1 MSSFLFLLI
10 ALRLLSNYFDGS
22 AVILHV
28 NSSGKRCH
36 HPLFNE
42 PSPSCSYLKAASSSL
57 ALIWIICDWEL
68 PVNYLPSFPP
78 PDSCENSDGGEIC
91 SYWRG
96 GLVIIT
102 TLWYYFKFGTF
113 RWRNEIAM
121 DNTGV
126 IMSWCSGRLA
136 LHGRPF
142 RARCQRA
149 KRGNTS
155 RLFAPVPSP
164 SRCEWLSDTAA
175 SVAGVTAVT
184 AVTTSVNGLQR
195 S

>member
-78 PDSCENSDGGEIC
+78 PRVGQFGPWGCWIKSMITTIF
-91 SYWRG
+91 
-96 GLVIIT
+96 GLRRTRLNGIIT
-102 TLWYYFKFGTF
+102 SPYQEATLETF
-113 RWRNEIAM
+113 DFLVGAH
-121 DNTGV
+121 
-126 IMSWCSGRLA
+126 LA
-136 LHGRPF
+136 
-142 RARCQRA
+142 ARR
-149 KRGNTS
+149 
-155 RLFAPVPSP
+155 
-164 SRCEWLSDTAA
+164 
-175 SVAGVTAVT
+175 AVT
-184 AVTTSVNGLQR
+184 LKMVHQKFNFLLLLTVWCQSPILAQR
-195 S
+195 SAFFYATPI